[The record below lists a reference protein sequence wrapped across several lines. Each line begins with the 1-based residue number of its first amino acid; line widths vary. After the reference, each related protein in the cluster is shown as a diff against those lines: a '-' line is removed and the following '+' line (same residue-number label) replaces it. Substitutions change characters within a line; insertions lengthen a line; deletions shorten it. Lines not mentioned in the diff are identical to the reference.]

1 MQIFDL
7 SKKFPVEERYSLRE
21 LHKKMICLQQ
31 RFAIQWYLARPC
43 IISGQDAR
51 TTRNFGI
58 FFKLE
63 VSNRSKIKFVVLPG
77 ETHLINKDYL
87 ISIMIQEFAL
97 MSTY

>member
-1 MQIFDL
+1 MN
-7 SKKFPVEERYSLRE
+7 
-21 LHKKMICLQQ
+21 CLQQ

-63 VSNRSKIKFVVLPG
+63 VSYRKWSMDFFANFVKKCKHEEQSSKQQKSPLVGLVREY
-77 ETHLINKDYL
+77 ETPVSKV
-87 ISIMIQEFAL
+87 
-97 MSTY
+97 

>member
-1 MQIFDL
+1 MN
-7 SKKFPVEERYSLRE
+7 
-21 LHKKMICLQQ
+21 CLQQ

-63 VSNRSKIKFVVLPG
+63 VSKQTPLRFG
-77 ETHLINKDYL
+77 EGLIYTLKTCSFIL
-87 ISIMIQEFAL
+87 
-97 MSTY
+97 